1 MCESAFMLLDGVVV
15 EQQGDFRF
23 PSYIKVTSIQFLED
37 VFKYRA
43 TYSASYNTV
52 GSRIAQLVD
61 L

>member
-1 MCESAFMLLDGVVV
+1 MLLDGVVV